1 MRFAFRT
8 GMTLIVMSLLFLAFN
23 LVWIKKLPDIRWDF
37 SQDKKHTLSPA
48 ARNFLT
54 TLEGPLDLYY
64 FNAINDPKKT
74 DALKRYG
81 QRVEDL
87 LKEFEKAARGMIN
100 LHIIDPVPFS
110 EEAYKASLF
119 GLDNTQGFLGLIG
132 TRVGQGAQRIEAFS
146 PDHASLLEY
155 EISHLIHALMQP
167 ERPTVGMLSGLA
179 SNAAAGELLAQ
190 MRGHFNLVELSAN
203 IAQVPASIGTLM
215 VIHPRTLPEQALY
228 AIEQH
233 VLKGARLMI
242 FIDPVSEMATGS
254 ASTDSKLEELLA
266 AWSVQMPTD
275 KLLVDNLYA
284 SSASQ
289 GHGKP
294 MVLHPARLNLPRQAM
309 TTNDISSWKLSSM
322 IVSSSGALS
331 RTRKSRMTFTPLLQ
345 SSRQSV
351 LLDARHFAS
360 ATTFDSLADKAA
372 APRQAHVIAARLE
385 GPAYSVFPEG
395 LNGKPPGLQKAS
407 QIQVVVVADT
417 DMLADAVIRSAPN
430 SNVQFVLNTL
440 DNLAASPA
448 LAAIRPR
455 ATHSQPLHKLEHM
468 RETAAQAYRESAGER
483 ERRLEHTEQ
492 EWQRLNPKA
501 AGVGTQA
508 MGANTQLQALNKERL
523 RLPMELNAL
532 RVEAYAPVLRF
543 EYSLR
548 LLLITAVP
556 LLLCLIA
563 WMLAFGLRRRRARS
577 SAARH

>member
-1 MRFAFRT
+1 MRSAFRT

-23 LVWIKKLPDIRWDF
+23 LVWIKKTPDIRWDF
-37 SQDKKHTLSPA
+37 SQEKNHTLSQA

-64 FNAINDPKKT
+64 FNSINDPKKPH
-74 DALKRYG
+74 ALKRYG

-87 LKEFEKAARGMIN
+87 LREFEKAARGMIN
-100 LHIIDPVPFS
+100 LHVIDPAPFS

-119 GLDNTQGFLGLIG
+119 GLDNTQGFMGLIG
-132 TRVGQGAQRIEAFS
+132 TRTGQSAQRIEAFS
-146 PDHASLLEY
+146 PDQAPLLEY
-155 EISHLIHALMQP
+155 EISRLIHALMQP
-167 ERPTVGMLSGLA
+167 ERPTVGVLSGLA
-179 SNAAAGELLAQ
+179 SNVATGELLAQ

-254 ASTDSKLEELLA
+254 VSTDSKLEELLA

-275 KLLVDNLYA
+275 KLLVDSLYA
-284 SSASQ
+284 SSATQ
-289 GHGKP
+289 GPGKP

-309 TTNDISSWKLSSM
+309 TANDISSWKLSSM

-331 RTRKSRMTFTPLLQ
+331 RMRKSRMTFTPLLH

-351 LLDARHFAS
+351 LLDARQFAF
-360 ATTFDSLADKAA
+360 ATTFDSLADNAA

-395 LNGKPPGLQKAS
+395 LNGKPPGVQKAS

-455 ATHSQPLHKLEHM
+455 ATHSRPLHTLEHM
-468 RETAAQAYRESAGER
+468 RETAAQAYRESAGEL

-492 EWQRLNPKA
+492 EWQRLNPQA
-501 AGVGTQA
+501 ASVGTQA
-508 MGANTQLQALNKERL
+508 VAANTQLQALNKERL

-532 RVEAYAPVLRF
+532 RVKAYAPVQRF
-543 EYSLR
+543 EDSLK
-548 LLLITAVP
+548 LLLIATVP
-556 LLLCLIA
+556 LMLCLIA
-563 WMLAFGLRRRRARS
+563 WMLAFWLRRRRARS
-577 SAARH
+577 SAAGH